1 MVDPRLVEGHHGTAV
16 TEATVRYIHTLEREM
31 LALYRH
37 LPTSHPDLDALAH
50 DRALAK
56 AALVRETH
64 GDITTMPPTSLNLTR
79 VTASDGRQETIL
91 IVTFHGGNRA
101 PELLDWHRRVTA
113 HLGVLV
119 NYVQCPFPHV
129 SHGACMNQLIAQTID
144 WPTPPDYYL
153 FLDNDCV
160 PLRREALGLAYQQ
173 VCDRLTVWGHS
184 WQSNHKQGP
193 TGLIPH
199 PYASQACLLFPRD
212 IYLALGRPDMD
223 HWVPRSDTAE
233 ELTYG
238 AKTAGYN
245 VSLLYP
251 SHSVL
256 KDTPLD
262 NGMGYGLG
270 NTYGPLAR
278 PLWHHTSNAANTR
291 QVEVFV
297 ETCKLVLADA
307 FEGPKPALPYGFV

>member
-1 MVDPRLVEGHHGTAV
+1 M
-16 TEATVRYIHTLEREM
+16 TEATIHYVRALEHEVTLLRRYTTT
-31 LALYRH
+31 L
-37 LPTSHPDLDALAH
+37 SPDLDTAAA
-50 DRALAK
+50 RSASTK

-64 GDITTMPPTSLNLTR
+64 GDVTPMPPTALNLTH
-79 VTASDGRQETIL
+79 VTATDGRVETIL
-91 IVTFHGGNRA
+91 IVTFHGGNRS
-101 PELLDWHRRVTA
+101 PEILDWHRRVTA
-113 HLGVLV
+113 HLGVAV
-119 NYVQCPFPHV
+119 NYIQCPFPAV

-144 WPTPPDYYL
+144 WPVPPDYYL

-160 PLRREALGLAYQQ
+160 PLRREALSLAYQQ
-173 VCDRLTVWGHS
+173 VHDHLTVWGHA
-184 WQSNHKQGP
+184 WQSNHKHGP
-193 TGLIPH
+193 NGSIPH
-199 PYASQACLLFPRD
+199 AYASQACLLFPRD
-212 IYLALGRPDMD
+212 LYLALGRPDMD

-278 PLWHHTSNAANTR
+278 PLWHHTSNAANAR

-297 ETCKLVLADA
+297 ETCKLVLTDA
-307 FEGPKPALPYGFV
+307 FEGDKPALPYGFA